1 KASIQF
7 AAERSA
13 STDEDFKNVLDQ
25 FVENDTK
32 KSDALMALERQ
43 FARYE
48 VRNPMALQ
56 AGGYNDFKDFALN
69 HQVAKDTL
77 SKAYES

>member
-1 KASIQF
+1 MN
-7 AAERSA
+7 
-13 STDEDFKNVLDQ
+13 FKNVLDQ

-43 FARYE
+43 LARYE

-56 AGGYNDFKDFALN
+56 AGGYNDFKDFGLTIRLQKILLLKLMSRKISTN
-69 HQVAKDTL
+69 HFPLT
-77 SKAYES
+77 